1 MTEQEVVVG
10 SQGEPAGAAP
20 AGSDPAGA
28 PAPTPAGGDPAAPA
42 AGAQP
47 GQVPPGYVPVYRVRE
62 LADRNRA
69 FEARIKELESAARR
83 PAPGPEPEFNPETEA
98 IKRQFFSLFP
108 HAKGLFAAIEKNPD
122 MLTKLEEALTVLPGV
137 AADSEQRWVA
147 QGAQAL
153 RSLATEGAKIV
164 GAELPLKARAWHEA
178 AFIASLE
185 ADPEL
190 RSRYM
195 RGDVEA
201 LVREYWQDVNTNMLD
216 PIRRSA
222 AVKLQQRGDR
232 VARVPTAGSGS
243 GPVGKGGTKP
253 KSEDDLHDQAWD
265 ALQAQRS

>member
-1 MTEQEVVVG
+1 MAETDLVG

-20 AGSDPAGA
+20 AGSEPAAAPAG
-28 PAPTPAGGDPAAPA
+28 TPGGGDPAAPA
-42 AGAQP
+42 APTQP
-47 GQVPPGYVPVYRVRE
+47 GQIPQGYVPVYRVRE
-62 LADRNRA
+62 LAERNRQY
-69 FEARIKELESAARR
+69 EARIRELEGAARR

-108 HAKGLFAAIEKNPD
+108 QAKGLFATMEKNPE
-122 MLTKLEEALTVLPGV
+122 MLAKLEEALQVLPNV

-147 QGAQAL
+147 QGAQTL
-153 RSLATEGAKIV
+153 RTLATEGAKIV

-190 RSRYM
+190 RNRYM
-195 RGDVEA
+195 RGDIEG

-232 VARVPTAGSGS
+232 VARVPTAGPGS

-253 KSEDDLHDQAWD
+253 KSEDDLHDQAWE